1 MGKDAIDVRRTLENH
16 LNDASTGW
24 SMGTF
29 GALAEFHRDTEEP
42 ALRGT
47 SDCLRCATSRGALQ
61 LDLPEDVLPVAHET
75 LSANPRRWGHGI
87 ALCLPEERAAMA
99 GRRAVTELGPDKTAI
114 REEDREA
121 ILFDMGLSALG
132 AACRQVEFCV
142 RTADL
147 KLISVLR
154 AAEGQSIF
162 DQSCTAMMAIL
173 EAHPNRVALT
183 RLGRVEVYQ
192 PIGGPATG
200 GVSPAGPHTHV
211 LPDLLASGRTHSANV
226 PIPEG
231 LVPCA
236 WAYPANP
243 VSTAMGH
250 DKPFDAAA
258 HQAFEQVLEA
268 WGVSTI
274 FETKK
279 RVREAVA
286 ACESPST
293 FEAPDGRFERT
304 AVRVTLRQLALQ
316 TQTAA
321 ERSLI
326 EQWRSAYD
334 KGAVSEDP
342 LEAQHSD
349 AT

>member
-1 MGKDAIDVRRTLENH
+1 MDVRAFLENQ

-29 GALAEFHRDTEEP
+29 GALAEFHREAEEP
-42 ALRGT
+42 PLREV
-47 SDCLRCATSRGALQ
+47 SDGLQYATSRGALR
-61 LDLPEDVLPVAHET
+61 LDLPDDALPVAHET
-75 LSANPRRWGHGI
+75 LSANPRHWGHGI
-87 ALCLPEERAAMA
+87 ALCLPEDKAAMA
-99 GRRAVTELGPDKTAI
+99 GQQAVTELGPDEAAV
-114 REEDREA
+114 READRDA
-121 ILFDMGLSALG
+121 ILFDMGLSVLG

-142 RTADL
+142 RTADPEV
-147 KLISVLR
+147 IGVLR
-154 AAEGQSIF
+154 AAQGQSVF
-162 DQSCTAMMAIL
+162 DKACPAMKAIL
-173 EAHPNRVALT
+173 HAHPNRVALT

-243 VSTAMGH
+243 VSTAMGR
-250 DKPFDAAA
+250 DKPFDAAL
-258 HQAFEQVLEA
+258 HQAFERVLEA
-268 WGVSTI
+268 WGVSAITA
-274 FETKK
+274 TKK
-279 RVREAVA
+279 RVRDAVA
-286 ACESPST
+286 AGESPSA
-293 FEAPDGRFERT
+293 FEEPASRLERA
-304 AVRVTLRQLALQ
+304 AVRIELRQLAQ
-316 TQTAA
+316 KAQTAA

-326 EQWRSAYD
+326 DQWRSVFD

-342 LEAQHSD
+342 IEAQHRD
-349 AT
+349 VT

>member
-1 MGKDAIDVRRTLENH
+1 MDVRTSLETH
-16 LNDASTGW
+16 LSDPSTGW

-29 GALAEFHRDTEEP
+29 GALAEFHRNADEP
-42 ALRGT
+42 LLGEV
-47 SDCLRCATSRGALQ
+47 SNGLQCATSLGALR
-61 LDLPEDVLPVAHET
+61 LELPKDVLPVAYQT

-87 ALCLPEERAAMA
+87 ALCLPEDRAVMA
-99 GRRAVTELGPDKTAI
+99 ERRAITEVGPDETAV
-114 REEDREA
+114 REEDRDG
-121 ILFDMGLSALG
+121 ILFDMGLSVLG

-142 RTADL
+142 RTADPEL
-147 KLISVLR
+147 TGVLR
-154 AAEGQSIF
+154 AAQGQSVF
-162 DQSCTAMMAIL
+162 DPACTAMKAIL
-173 EAHPNRVALT
+173 EAHPNRVAVT

-243 VSTAMGH
+243 VSTQMGR
-250 DKPFDAAA
+250 DKPFDVAL
-258 HQAFEQVLEA
+258 HQAFEQILEA
-268 WGVSTI
+268 WGVSAI
-274 FETKK
+274 VDTKK
-279 RVREAVA
+279 RVRDAVA
-286 ACESPST
+286 ARESPSA
-293 FEAPDGRFERT
+293 FEEPANRFERA
-304 AVRVTLRQLALQ
+304 AVRIELRQLALRAQ
-316 TQTAA
+316 SGA

-326 EQWRSAYD
+326 DEWRSVFD

-342 LEAQHSD
+342 IEAQHRD